1 MILWLHLYSFDL
13 GYFVWLPGWKDTPT
27 HAIAAMKELYEEL
40 IPTKQMQTVR
50 EDPERL
56 TRVLAALHWR
66 KTGTL

>member
-1 MILWLHLYSFDL
+1 
-13 GYFVWLPGWKDTPT
+13 
-27 HAIAAMKELYEEL
+27 MKELYEQL

-50 EDPERL
+50 EDPESL